1 MGLNMSMP
9 KDIISRALS
18 EGRNF
23 LLEPEAKLLCAY
35 YGIPVTKFKI
45 ARNLDEAKRFASE
58 IGYPV
63 VLKIVSPDV
72 LHKTDVGAVIVNIKN
87 EEELVRAYNTIMEN
101 VKKHKPNAR
110 IIGMIVQEFVPQSL
124 EVIVGVSKDPQFGH
138 AIMFGLGGIFVEVL
152 KDVTFRILPITD
164 KEAREM
170 LREVK
175 GYPLLKGYRGREP
188 LDEDAIVDIMIKVSK
203 MIEENPM
210 ISQLDLNPIIVY
222 TKGAKVVDARIILE
236 T

>member
-110 IIGMIVQEFVPQSL
+110 II
-124 EVIVGVSKDPQFGH
+124 
-138 AIMFGLGGIFVEVL
+138 
-152 KDVTFRILPITD
+152 
-164 KEAREM
+164 
-170 LREVK
+170 
-175 GYPLLKGYRGREP
+175 
-188 LDEDAIVDIMIKVSK
+188 VDIMIKVSK